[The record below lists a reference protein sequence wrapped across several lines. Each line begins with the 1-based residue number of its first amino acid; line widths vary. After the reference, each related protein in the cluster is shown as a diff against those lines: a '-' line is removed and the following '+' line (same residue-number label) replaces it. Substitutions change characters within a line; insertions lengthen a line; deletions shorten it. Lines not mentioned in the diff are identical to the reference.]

1 MTTFRHGA
9 RRSHHPVV
17 RRDGAGRWRWSCDC
31 GAAARLL
38 AVAPIAVVPSWRTA
52 VAGALVHQ
60 QYCAGE

>member
-38 AVAPIAVVPSWRTA
+38 ATAPSWRSA
-52 VAGALVHQ
+52 VTGALVHQ